1 MQEAYRKDLS
11 HLTWDEVYARQTQRA
26 LLVPDWMDA
35 LQLKVGD
42 RVLDVGAGPGFVSF
56 LLAERV
62 GPTGLIYAVD
72 PSAEA
77 LSYLERLQT
86 KKNATNIVG
95 IVADAA
101 KLSLPGTPLDAALIA
116 MVLHHTDDPS
126 GIVRNVAHLLKPG
139 GRAVIAEFHPDGPC
153 EHGPP
158 RDHRLMPSQV
168 QIWCDAA
175 GLPKLDERRQSAEH
189 YMMVVQRPAL
199 SSASGASATLA
210 AIPNTSLIRCEAGAT
225 GADRDFAL

>member
-26 LLVPDWMDA
+26 FLVPDWMDA
-35 LQLKVGD
+35 LLLKIGD

-77 LSYLERLQT
+77 LAYLQRLQ
-86 KKNATNIVG
+86 KQRNATNLVS
-95 IVADAA
+95 IVADAG
-101 KLSLPGTPLDAALIA
+101 KLTLPGVQPDAALIS
-116 MVLHHTDDPS
+116 MVLHHTDDPP
-126 GIVRNVAHLLKPG
+126 GIISNVARLLKPG

-158 RDHRLMPSQV
+158 RDHRLALRQV
-168 QIWCDAA
+168 RAWCDAA
-175 GLPKLDERRQSAEH
+175 GLSLLDERRQSSEH
-189 YMMVVQRPAL
+189 YMMLVQRPA
-199 SSASGASATLA
+199 
-210 AIPNTSLIRCEAGAT
+210 
-225 GADRDFAL
+225 